1 MGFKEKTKYED
12 SYEFSNHEGQQ
23 YVSFK
28 IAGETYMVD
37 IKKVRE
43 FITYDR
49 ISIIP
54 NLPEHYKGVINLR
67 GSIIPVMDLR
77 LRFGYPQLEY
87 NERTVLMT
95 IFVEDKLIGMVVD
108 KVLDVINLPSENLQP
123 PPETEMIVERQF
135 LEGLCEWKG
144 EMLIL
149 LNLDSLFAQDKAIQA
164 LISNAENSN

>member
-1 MGFKEKTKYED
+1 MGLKEKTKYED

-87 NERTVLMT
+87 NERTV
-95 IFVEDKLIGMVVD
+95 FVEDKLIGMLVD

>member
-1 MGFKEKTKYED
+1 MGLKEKSKYED

-28 IAGETYMVD
+28 IAEETYMVD

-87 NERTVLMT
+87 NERVNELNETYT
-95 IFVEDKLIGMVVD
+95 KIRNKFIEDVNVPVD
-108 KVLDVINLPSENLQP
+108 YQEGAELSEVIPRIAGAVKEQ
-123 PPETEMIVERQF
+123 TEKIKHGKTEKR
-135 LEGLCEWKG
+135 K
-144 EMLIL
+144 
-149 LNLDSLFAQDKAIQA
+149 K
-164 LISNAENSN
+164 